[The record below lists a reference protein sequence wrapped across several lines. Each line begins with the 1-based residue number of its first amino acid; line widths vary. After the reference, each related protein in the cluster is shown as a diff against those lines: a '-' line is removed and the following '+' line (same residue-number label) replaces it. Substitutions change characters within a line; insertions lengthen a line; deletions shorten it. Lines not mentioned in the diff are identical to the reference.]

1 MARMTKAQ
9 RAAAE
14 AEAIKAAA
22 AAEAAAKRAE
32 TRRYILRFVALFVAS
47 SLSVIT
53 MGAAIGVEMWKSAL
67 MGGVAG
73 FVQFAEKL
81 SRSVV
86 KDGDVSKEDID
97 AALDALSE

>member
-1 MARMTKAQ
+1 MARMTKAE

-14 AEAIKAAA
+14 AEYARQA
-22 AAEAAAKRAE
+22 AAEAEIKKKAE
-32 TRRYILRFVALFVAS
+32 LRRYVFRFIALFVAS

-53 MGAAIGVEMWKSAL
+53 MGALIDVELWKSAV

-73 FVQFAEKL
+73 FVQFAE
-81 SRSVV
+81 RIARGAI

-97 AALDALSE
+97 AALDSLSE